1 MLSVFQI
8 TPKENKLNVSEKMNT
23 MLNELG
29 LTAIPPTPENLL
41 RVTSS
46 VPGSCTMQEFRSAH
60 ALLNKGLLYLN
71 AERIYLLGTFVVLV
85 SPHLSSISA
94 MLSWDNRMAKVHLED
109 RLNELAS
116 AINYHGAKSMRIPL
130 TNIWLVHLVV

>member
-1 MLSVFQI
+1 M
-8 TPKENKLNVSEKMNT
+8 NVSGKMNA

-29 LTAIPPTPENLL
+29 LTAIPPTPDNLL
-41 RVTSS
+41 RVASPAS
-46 VPGSCTMQEFRSAH
+46 GSCTMQEFRSAH

-85 SPHLSSISA
+85 NPHHSSVSA

-109 RLNELAS
+109 TLNELAS
-116 AINYHGAKSMRIPL
+116 AMEYRGALSVRIPF
-130 TNIWLVHLVV
+130 TNVWLLKLAT